1 MYPLVFLLCLI
12 TSCLDP
18 AANKQQHQHHRP
30 SAATVSIEKLRQHA
44 DSLRVFARTQKAS
57 TELGILVDMSVPS
70 WKKRIFIVNLEN
82 DSVLLSGLCA
92 QGQGKDLQRED
103 VLFSNMPGSY
113 CTSEG
118 RYRLGGKYT
127 GEYGEA
133 YKLYGLDSTN
143 CNAFGRTIVFHY
155 YPSVIDAEDS
165 TVCRSNGCPMVSPKF
180 FSESAKFIDASNK
193 PVLMWIYK

>member
-1 MYPLVFLLCLI
+1 MYPLIFLLCLI
-12 TSCLDP
+12 TSCLNP
-18 AANKQQHQHHRP
+18 VANKQQHQHHRS
-30 SAATVSIEKLRQHA
+30 SAATVSMEKLRQRA
-44 DSLRVFARTQKAS
+44 DSLRVFARGQKAS

-82 DSVLLSGLCA
+82 DSILLSGLCA
-92 QGQGKDLQRED
+92 QGQGSDLQRED
-103 VLFSNMPGSY
+103 VVFSNVPGSY

-143 CNAFGRTIVFHY
+143 SNA
-155 YPSVIDAEDS
+155 
-165 TVCRSNGCPMVSPKF
+165 
-180 FSESAKFIDASNK
+180 
-193 PVLMWIYK
+193 L